1 MIRFFKYLLI
11 LMCLAGG
18 LYDAR
23 SALTPLNPASL
34 RDGDLIFQTS
44 TSSQSMA
51 TMLATRSATSH
62 MGIVKK
68 TGKNVV
74 IIEAVGPVQETSLQ
88 KWLQQGMLARVTVA
102 RHQKLSP
109 ALSSKVL
116 NQARKYYGQPY
127 DPIFLFN
134 NGRLYCSELPYLA
147 YRAAGLPIGRVQ
159 QVGELQVGHQAV
171 DQLMRS
177 RWKANPTCKG
187 LKNFEAC
194 KPRILKQELV
204 TPVSI
209 LHDNNFR
216 TVYSNY
222 PPILTYMAN
231 WLLQALT
238 SSL

>member
-1 MIRFFKYLLI
+1 MIRFLKYLLI
-11 LMCLAGG
+11 LMGLAGI

-23 SALTPLNPASL
+23 SALIPLNPAML

-51 TMLATRSATSH
+51 IMLATRSAASH

-88 KWLQQGMLARVTVA
+88 KWLQHGVFTRVTVA

-109 ALSSKVL
+109 ALSAKVL
-116 NQARKYYGQPY
+116 SQTRKYYGQPY

-134 NGRLYCSELPYLA
+134 NARLYCSELPYLA

-187 LKNFEAC
+187 LEHFEAC
-194 KPRILKQELV
+194 KPKILKQELV

-209 LHDNNFR
+209 LHDNNFHI
-216 TVYSNY
+216 VYSNY
-222 PPILTYMAN
+222 PPILTDIAN
-231 WLLQALT
+231 WLLLAFT
-238 SSL
+238 SAS